1 MKAIV
6 QHSYGPPDVLRL
18 EDVDKPAVPDDSVL
32 VRVRASSVNAGDWRR
47 VRAAPFIVRLVEGI
61 RRPRDPL
68 LGGDGAGQVEAVGKE
83 VTDLHVGDEVFGV
96 RSGAFAEYVSGRN
109 FVPKPTSLT
118 FEEAAAVPIAGLTA
132 LQAIRDKG
140 KLRPGQR
147 VLVNGAG
154 GGVGTFV
161 VQLAKAFG
169 ADVTAVTTTANLE
182 LLRSIGANH
191 VIDYTREDF
200 TRGEQRYDLILD
212 VGGTPSL
219 AAQRRALTPH
229 GTLVLV
235 GAGKGAGGPMASL
248 LAALVRSRLLRQRVV
263 SFIAKVDREDLV
275 TLKELIDAGKVT
287 PVIDRTYPLAE
298 TADALRYLETGH
310 ARGKVVVTV

>member
-18 EDVDKPAVPDDSVL
+18 EVVDKPAVPDDAVL
-32 VRVRASSVNAGDWRR
+32 VRVHAASVNAGDWRR
-47 VRAAPFIVRLVEGI
+47 VRAAPSFVRLVQGI
-61 RRPRDPL
+61 RRPRNPL
-68 LGGDGAGQVEAVGKE
+68 LGGDAAGQVEAVGKD

-96 RSGAFAEYVSGRN
+96 RTGALAEYVSGRN

-169 ADVTAVTTTANLE
+169 AEVSAVTTTANLE
-182 LLRSIGANH
+182 LLRSIGADH

-200 TRGEQRYDLILD
+200 TRSEQRYDLILD

-219 AAQRRALTPH
+219 PAQRRALTPD

-248 LAALVRSRLLRQRVV
+248 FAALVRSRLLRQRVV

-298 TADALRYLETGH
+298 TADALRYLEAGH